1 MTQTVGEAADARQQ
15 VTRASG
21 PPQDRSSHSPPTN
34 RVIRIIELLASPQQ
48 PPLSLAEIVRR
59 TGLSRATAH
68 AIVGE
73 LIEHGWVLRDSR
85 TGAFTVGPAFAAL
98 ARATGSADNVARW
111 ASTCAHE
118 LSDRFDLAAF
128 VAQRIAPDL
137 ITVTDHVVPA
147 RSRDREESP
156 WFRHGRQVRLR
167 PPICREFIAYES
179 AESQAAWIA
188 QAPDSIRSR
197 LRQVLQTVAER
208 GYSIER
214 MTDDHVA
221 MIEAL
226 GTLDSVS
233 DRLRARVGDLLTELS
248 AIDYLPAELDGE
260 VAAVTVGAPIIDS
273 SGLVVAS
280 IVVCPNTT
288 LPAADLRTLAEAVHA
303 AASSISARLR

>member
-1 MTQTVGEAADARQQ
+1 MTQTVGESADARQQ
-15 VTRASG
+15 PARASG
-21 PPQDRSSHSPPTN
+21 PPHDRSSHSPPTS
-34 RVIRIIELLASPQQ
+34 RVIRIIELLASPEQ
-48 PPLSLAEIVRR
+48 PPLPLADIVRR

-73 LIEHGWVLRDSR
+73 LVDHGWVLRDGK
-85 TGAFTVGPAFAAL
+85 TGAYTVGPAFAAL

-111 ASTCAHE
+111 ASTCARE
-118 LSDRFDLAAF
+118 LSERFDMPAF
-128 VAQRIAPDL
+128 VAQRIGSDL

-147 RSRDREESP
+147 RVRDRDDSP

-179 AESQAAWIA
+179 VESQAAWIA
-188 QAPDSIRSR
+188 QAPDTIRAR
-197 LRQVLQTVAER
+197 LRTVLDAVSER

-248 AIDYLPAELDGE
+248 AIDYLPAELEGH
-260 VAAVTVGAPIIDS
+260 VAAVTIGAPIFDS

-288 LPAADLRTLAEAVHA
+288 LPAADLRHLAEQTRA
-303 AASSISARLR
+303 AASSISTRLR